1 MISVRDVCGVFEK
14 KFPHDCAES
23 WDNPGLLLGR
33 TAAPVSRV
41 LTALELTPDVAKEA
55 IQIGAQM
62 IITHHPFI
70 FKPFKS
76 LTDNS
81 ADGQILLDLA
91 EHHIALFAAHTNLDA
106 APNAIAQKLS
116 ADFNLQNPRPL
127 SAHKPYDACKII
139 VFVPQSD
146 AERVSDAMIDAGA
159 GAIGNYA
166 AVSFRSPG
174 EGRFTPQNGA
184 NPAIGACDCPQT
196 VPENKIEMIASS
208 QNVSAVLSA
217 IKRAHPYEEPAI
229 DVFKLQNEIHGI
241 DDRYGFGC
249 IGDLPQTCTL
259 GELIEKIKNVWKINS
274 LRASGDVQ
282 TPISRLAI
290 LNGSGAKFL
299 PLAKK
304 LGADAYITGDC
315 GHHDFDL
322 SCRLQLPLIDAGHFD
337 TEKSIVRILAE
348 TLRKDCHTQSLDIRE
363 SECVKNPFNVY

>member
-14 KFPHDCAES
+14 NFPHDCAES

-33 TAAPVSRV
+33 SNAPVSRV

-62 IITHHPFI
+62 IVTHHPFI

-116 ADFNLQNPRPL
+116 ADFNLQNSRPL
-127 SAHKPYDACKII
+127 SAHQPYDACKII

-146 AERVSDAMIDAGA
+146 AERVSDAMIQAGA
-159 GAIGNYA
+159 GGVGNYD
-166 AVSFRSPG
+166 AVSFRSQG
-174 EGRFTPQNGA
+174 EGRFTPQNDA
-184 NPAIGACDCPQT
+184 HPAIGERDCPQS
-196 VPENKIEMIASS
+196 VPEIKIEMIASS
-208 QNVSAVLSA
+208 QNVSAVLRA
-217 IKRAHPYEEPAI
+217 IKNAHPYEEPAI

-241 DDRYGFGC
+241 NDRYGFGC
-249 IGDLPQTCTL
+249 IGDLPQICTL
-259 GELIEKIKNVWKINS
+259 SELLETIKKIWNIPS
-274 LRASGDVQ
+274 LRASGDPQ

-299 PLAKK
+299 PIAKK
-304 LGADAYITGDC
+304 FGADAYITGDC

-322 SCRLQLPLIDAGHFD
+322 SCRLHLPLIDAGHFE
-337 TEKSIVRILAE
+337 TEKYIVQILAQ
-348 TLRKDCHTQSLDIRE
+348 TLQSDSNTQSLDIRE
-363 SECVKNPFNVY
+363 SQCVKNPFNVY